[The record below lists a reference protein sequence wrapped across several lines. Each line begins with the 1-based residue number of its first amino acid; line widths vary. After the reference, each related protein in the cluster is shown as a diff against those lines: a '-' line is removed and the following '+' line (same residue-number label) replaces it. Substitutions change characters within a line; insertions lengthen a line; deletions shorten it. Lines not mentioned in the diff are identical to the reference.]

1 MFELPFVSIIIP
13 AYNRAKM
20 LGITIK
26 SFVEQDYPKDK
37 YEIIISDNNSTDN
50 TKDVVLEWQSKSDVK
65 IKYVF
70 EKRQGVHYARNTA
83 AKHSVGDILYYTD
96 DDMIA
101 DRKLLSEIVRPFLVD
116 PLVGSATG
124 KVLPEWE
131 VPPPAWVVKYC
142 YNGWLSLN
150 DMGEE
155 LRITDY
161 DLGVYSCHQAMRRDV
176 FFKSGGFNPENTAGE
191 WIGDGETG
199 INLKIK
205 ELGYKFAYNGK
216 SLIYHMIPQI
226 RMTQQ
231 YINKRLAN
239 QGNADSYTRYRK
251 YKDNKFRLYSN
262 MLSYTTWML
271 VFALKVLIK
280 KILFN
285 GKWRIDRAYISYY
298 IARIKYDYRL
308 IKDGKWREIA
318 LKSDWLNE

>member
-1 MFELPFVSIIIP
+1 MKSLFRTIIRLIIRKILFQIGRQDQMSKLNIFFE
-13 AYNRAKM
+13 
-20 LGITIK
+20 
-26 SFVEQDYPKDK
+26 E
-37 YEIIISDNNSTDN
+37 
-50 TKDVVLEWQSKSDVK
+50 
-65 IKYVF
+65 
-70 EKRQGVHYARNTA
+70 RQGVHYARNTA

-101 DRKLLSEIVRPFLVD
+101 DRKLLSEIIRPFLVD

-131 VPPPAWVVKYC
+131 VPPPAWILKYC

-150 DMGEE
+150 DQGEE

-161 DLGVYSCHQAMRRDV
+161 DLGVWSCHQAMRRDV
-176 FFKSGGFNPENTAGE
+176 FFRSGGFNPENTAGE

-199 INLKIK
+199 INIKIK

-216 SLIYHMIPQI
+216 SLIYHMIPQV

-251 YKDNKFRLYSN
+251 YKYNKLRLYVN
-262 MLSYTTWML
+262 MLSYIAGMF
-271 VFALKVLIK
+271 VFALMVFFK
-280 KILFN
+280 KISFN
-285 GKWRIDRAYISYY
+285 GSWRIARAYVSYY
-298 IARIKYDYRL
+298 KARIKYDHRL
-308 IKDGKWREIA
+308 IEDGKWREIV